1 MVTRK
6 KYLKSLKIVKAY
18 HQQIENEISEF
29 QKKLENSKSLHKNKE
44 DLKAGDFVE
53 CVEVHGNSKEGLTVG
68 LKYEVQRTKKTTS
81 SLIFYII
88 NDKDQLRHYKEEN
101 TQFKAL
107 I

>member
-6 KYLKSLKIVKAY
+6 KYLKALKIVKAY
-18 HQQIENEISEF
+18 HQQIENEVSEF

-53 CVEVHGNSKEGLTVG
+53 CVEVHGNSKDSLTVG
-68 LKYEVQRTKKTTS
+68 KKYEVRRTKKTTN
-81 SLIFYII
+81 SLMFYIY
-88 NDKDQLRHYKEEN
+88 NDKDQLRHYKDEN

-107 I
+107 N